1 MAKNR
6 RNRIDI
12 RYVIVGIIAIIII
25 IIAILSY
32 TLNKD
37 KKLNRFEALAKD
49 TIVGIQRIVYY
60 PFNGISNL
68 ISEYNDLRNVRKEN
82 EKYKSLEKT
91 LNDTLLLAQETSA
104 NAQKAAYAQSKLIV
118 EDARNNASKIV
129 NNSLIKAQNIEREAE
144 ELQRKVISYKKRFIA
159 LVESQVDEMDK
170 FDERL

>member
-1 MAKNR
+1 MVKFRTN
-6 RNRIDI
+6 I
-12 RYVIVGIIAIIII
+12 YG
-25 IIAILSY
+25 Y
-32 TLNKD
+32 NKSD
-37 KKLNRFEALAKD
+37 VDSFVKEVA
-49 TIVGIQRIVYY
+49 
-60 PFNGISNL
+60 
-68 ISEYNDLRNVRKEN
+68 SEYESIYEKLKNVTLEAESLRKEN

>member
-1 MAKNR
+1 MLEK
-6 RNRIDI
+6 I
-12 RYVIVGIIAIIII
+12 
-25 IIAILSY
+25 
-32 TLNKD
+32 LNKEIVIPHE
-37 KKLNRFEALAKD
+37 KLKNVTLEAE
-49 TIVGIQRIVYY
+49 
-60 PFNGISNL
+60 NL
-68 ISEYNDLRNVRKEN
+68 RKEN

>member
-1 MAKNR
+1 MARNR

-82 EKYKSLEKT
+82 EKLKDKIEKVNSLE
-91 LNDTLLLAQETSA
+91 AE
-104 NAQKAAYAQSKLIV
+104 NA
-118 EDARNNASKIV
+118 
-129 NNSLIKAQNIEREAE
+129 
-144 ELQRKVISYKKRFIA
+144 ELQREIDRLKGELNIDYVLSDYTYLNATVISRNTGYWYNTLTVDKGTKNG
-159 LVESQVDEMDK
+159 VEVGMVVINSTGLIGKIVLD
-170 FDERL
+170 

>member
-1 MAKNR
+1 MVKIRTNIYGY
-6 RNRIDI
+6 NKID
-12 RYVIVGIIAIIII
+12 VASF
-25 IIAILSY
+25 L
-32 TLNKD
+32 
-37 KKLNRFEALAKD
+37 KKVA
-49 TIVGIQRIVYY
+49 
-60 PFNGISNL
+60 
-68 ISEYNDLRNVRKEN
+68 SEYESIYEKLKNVTLEAENLRKEN